1 MATSQPPRRLAD
13 YAASGDIL
21 IKLPHPYET
30 AYRVLAVKTDT
41 SDVYQLVPVDGTT
54 AQPLP
59 EPLHNPSLVFA
70 EPQHLKSSD
79 RPNGSNNTVWGRARR
94 SPAVTI
100 TTTASAHATPPTTA
114 HLWLLIYAIFTIQP
128 SEEAFRLTLSIG
140 PDSAALSQHL
150 INLGLVT
157 PHPPSS
163 PSPPPPN
170 GDPSTPELLVLRSA
184 FWQSAASPFG
194 PRPIWTP
201 ESHTPLSLP
210 PLSSYPPSPLSYTTT
225 AASTF
230 HPLRR
235 AKPAPGS
242 VVYSR
247 WIPHLRETFSM
258 VALDVTTKKH
268 VDLFHAWQNDPRVSQ
283 GWDQSGSREEHR
295 AYLEAVQ
302 ADPHQIALLARFE
315 GVEFAYFEV
324 YWAKVR
330 LFPSHP
336 ITRDGGADTHTQ
348 KQEDRIG
355 AYYPAGDF
363 DRGRHSLVGD
373 VRYRGPHRVSAWW
386 SSLMHYLFLDEPRT
400 MAVVGEPKFTNS
412 SVLMY
417 DLIHGFGL
425 DKFVDLPHKRAALM
439 TCSRERFFQLCPL
452 DENDKFMGGTGVG
465 LVPKL

>member
-1 MATSQPPRRLAD
+1 MATSPPPRRLAD
-13 YAASGDIL
+13 YAGSGDIL
-21 IKLPHPYET
+21 VKLPHPYET
-30 AYRVLAVKTDT
+30 AYRVVAVRTDT
-41 SDVYQLVPVDGTT
+41 DDVYQLVPVDGTT
-54 AQPLP
+54 SAPLP
-59 EPLHNPSLVFA
+59 EPLHNSSLVFA

-100 TTTASAHATPPTTA
+100 ATTASSHAAPPTTA
-114 HLWLLIYAIFTIQP
+114 HLWLLIYAIITIQP

-140 PDSAALSQHL
+140 SNSAALSQHL
-150 INLGLVT
+150 INLGLAT
-157 PHPPSS
+157 PHPPT
-163 PSPPPPN
+163 PD
-170 GDPSTPELLVLRSA
+170 GGPSTPELLVLRSA

-201 ESHTPLSLP
+201 ESHAPLSLP

-225 AASTF
+225 ASSTF

-258 VALDVTTKKH
+258 VALDVSNPKH
-268 VDLFHAWQNDPRVSQ
+268 VDLFHTWQNDPRVSQ
-283 GWDQSGSREEHR
+283 GWDQSGSLDEHR
-295 AYLEAVQ
+295 GYLEEVQ
-302 ADPHQIALLARFE
+302 SDPHQLALLARFE
-315 GVEFAYFEV
+315 GVEFAYFEA
-324 YWAKVR
+324 YWAK
-330 LFPSHP
+330 
-336 ITRDGGADTHTQ
+336 
-348 KQEDRIG
+348 EDRIG
-355 AYYPAGDF
+355 AYYPAADF

-439 TCSRERFFQLCPL
+439 RCSRERFFQLCPL
-452 DENDKFMGGTGVG
+452 DENDKFVGGTGVG

>member
-1 MATSQPPRRLAD
+1 MATSRPPRRLAD

-21 IKLPHPYET
+21 VKLPHPYET
-30 AYRVLAVKTDT
+30 AYRVLAVKTGT
-41 SDVYQLVPVDGTT
+41 NNVYQLVPVDGTT

-59 EPLHNPSLVFA
+59 EPLHNPSLVFS

-100 TTTASAHATPPTTA
+100 TTTATAQATPPTTA

-140 PDSAALSQHL
+140 PDSPALSQHL

-157 PHPPSS
+157 LHPPSS
-163 PSPPPPN
+163 PSPPPPS
-170 GDPSTPELLVLRSA
+170 GAPSTPELLVLRSA

-201 ESHTPLSLP
+201 ESHTPVSLP

-225 AASTF
+225 ASSTF

-235 AKPAPGS
+235 AKPSPGS

-258 VALDVTTKKH
+258 VALDVNNAKH
-268 VDLFHAWQNDPRVSQ
+268 VDLFHTWQNDPRVSQ
-283 GWDQSGSREEHR
+283 GWDQSGSLEEHR

-330 LFPSHP
+330 LFSQSPALEVL
-336 ITRDGGADTHTQ
+336 TRQKTGRQNRRLLPRRRFRPRAAQSCRRRAVPRPAPRQRVVVEPDALPVPGRAADHGGRGRAQVYQQLGAHVRSDSRVRAGQVCRSAAQARGAD
-348 KQEDRIG
+348 DVL
-355 AYYPAGDF
+355 AGEVL
-363 DRGRHSLVGD
+363 SA
-373 VRYRGPHRVSAWW
+373 VSA
-386 SSLMHYLFLDEPRT
+386 
-400 MAVVGEPKFTNS
+400 G
-412 SVLMY
+412 
-417 DLIHGFGL
+417 
-425 DKFVDLPHKRAALM
+425 
-439 TCSRERFFQLCPL
+439 
-452 DENDKFMGGTGVG
+452 
-465 LVPKL
+465 

>member
-1 MATSQPPRRLAD
+1 MATSLPPRRLAD

-30 AYRVLAVKTDT
+30 ALRVLAVKTDT
-41 SDVYQLVPVDGTT
+41 NAVYQLVPVDGTT

-59 EPLHNPSLVFA
+59 EPLHNPSLVFS

-100 TTTASAHATPPTTA
+100 AATATAQAAPPTTG

-140 PDSAALSQHL
+140 PDSAAISQHL

-163 PSPPPPN
+163 PSSPSPP
-170 GDPSTPELLVLRSA
+170 TPELLVLRSA

-235 AKPAPGS
+235 AKPSPGS

-258 VALDVTTKKH
+258 VAFDVNNPNH
-268 VDLFHAWQNDPRVSQ
+268 VDLFHTWQNDPRVSQ
-283 GWDQSGSREEHR
+283 GWDQSGSRDEHR
-295 AYLEAVQ
+295 AYLEAAR
-302 ADPHQIALLARFE
+302 ADPHQLSLLARFE

-330 LFPSHP
+330 PLFPNPRHQVL
-336 ITRDGGADTHTQ
+336 TRQKNRRIKSAPTTPPATLTAAATASSATCGTAARTASARGG
-348 KQEDRIG
+348 
-355 AYYPAGDF
+355 
-363 DRGRHSLVGD
+363 
-373 VRYRGPHRVSAWW
+373 
-386 SSLMHYLFLDEPRT
+386 
-400 MAVVGEPKFTNS
+400 
-412 SVLMY
+412 
-417 DLIHGFGL
+417 
-425 DKFVDLPHKRAALM
+425 RA
-439 TCSRERFFQLCPL
+439 
-452 DENDKFMGGTGVG
+452 
-465 LVPKL
+465 

>member
-1 MATSQPPRRLAD
+1 MATSRPPRRLAD
-13 YAASGDIL
+13 YAASGDVL

-30 AYRVLAVKTDT
+30 AYRVLAVKTDAD
-41 SDVYQLVPVDGTT
+41 DVYQLVPVDGTT
-54 AQPLP
+54 SQPLP
-59 EPLHNPSLVFA
+59 EPLHNPSLVFS
-70 EPQHLKSSD
+70 EPQHLKSSA

-100 TTTASAHATPPTTA
+100 TTTASAQARPPTTA

-140 PDSAALSQHL
+140 PDSAAISQHL

-163 PSPPPPN
+163 PSSPSPP
-170 GDPSTPELLVLRSA
+170 TPELLVLRSA

-201 ESHTPLSLP
+201 ESHNPLSLP

-235 AKPAPGS
+235 AKPSPGS

-258 VALDVTTKKH
+258 VALDVNNPNH
-268 VDLFHAWQNDPRVSQ
+268 VDLFHTWQNDPRVSQ

-295 AYLEAVQ
+295 AYLEAVR
-302 ADPHQIALLARFE
+302 ADPHQLSVLARFE

-330 LFPSHP
+330 PLFPTPRHQVL
-336 ITRDGGADTHTQ
+336 TRETGG
-348 KQEDRIG
+348 
-355 AYYPAGDF
+355 
-363 DRGRHSLVGD
+363 
-373 VRYRGPHRVSAWW
+373 
-386 SSLMHYLFLDEPRT
+386 
-400 MAVVGEPKFTNS
+400 
-412 SVLMY
+412 
-417 DLIHGFGL
+417 
-425 DKFVDLPHKRAALM
+425 
-439 TCSRERFFQLCPL
+439 
-452 DENDKFMGGTGVG
+452 
-465 LVPKL
+465 